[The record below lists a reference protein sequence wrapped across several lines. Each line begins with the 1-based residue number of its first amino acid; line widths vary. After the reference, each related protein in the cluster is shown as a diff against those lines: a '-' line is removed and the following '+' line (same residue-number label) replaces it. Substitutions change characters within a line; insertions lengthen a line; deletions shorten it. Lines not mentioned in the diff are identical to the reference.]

1 MKNLIYKIKKKL
13 SISKKGFTLIEMLVV
28 VLIIGILAGIAL
40 PQYTK
45 TVEKTRLAEALLTAN
60 ALQKA
65 IDIYTLTNGYPDQE
79 LHFLKDD
86 PDATL
91 DMDITDNLECDSEYS
106 CSSKDFYYTAYC
118 NDSVCYMEVS
128 RKSEGNVG
136 NFEGEGVAYAVMYYK
151 HKGPEAWDKWCDY
164 TDGKY
169 DYIASYL
176 QSMGIRRGDAC

>member
-65 IDIYTLTNGYPDQE
+65 IDMYILQNGYYSPSGIRTYFHFDE
-79 LHFLKDD
+79 L
-86 PDATL
+86 
-91 DMDITDNLECDSEYS
+91 DIELQNNYDNCSDYGCTNKYFSVGFPS
-106 CSSKDFYYTAYC
+106 CSSIECDFGITRHPSSDDKDFRYLLTFYRLKG
-118 NDSVCYMEVS
+118 E
-128 RKSEGNVG
+128 EG
-136 NFEGEGVAYAVMYYK
+136 
-151 HKGPEAWDKWCDY
+151 W
-164 TDGKY
+164 GKICTS
-169 DYIASYL
+169 DQENKFICTQLES
-176 QSMGIRRGDAC
+176 QGFQREEC

>member
-1 MKNLIYKIKKKL
+1 MKNLIYKVKKKL

-65 IDIYTLTNGYPDQE
+65 IDIYTLTNGYPDDDVY
-79 LHFLKDD
+79 FLGDD
-86 PDATL
+86 SDAVL
-91 DMDITDNLECDSEYS
+91 DLDITEGLECDEYG
-106 CSSKDFYYTAYC
+106 CGTKDFYYTVYC
-118 NDSVCYMEVS
+118 NDSACNIDVS
-128 RKSEGNVG
+128 RKLGGWVYLVG
-136 NFEGEGVAYAVMYYK
+136 ANGVAYAVRYQK
-151 HKGPEAWDKWCDY
+151 NKGEDAWTKSCDY

-176 QSMGIRRGDAC
+176 QSMGIERGEAC